1 MERKKIVRIAMKIT
15 EAIIGILKQEF
26 GEKDENKRSKA
37 KKVRKDS
44 RTSAFSTIKGDHN
57 GQSEGR

>member
-1 MERKKIVRIAMKIT
+1 MERKKIVKIAVRIT
-15 EAIIGILKQEF
+15 EAIIGILKDEF
-26 GEKDENKRSKA
+26 GEKDENKRSKT

-44 RTSAFSTIKGDHN
+44 RTSTFSAIKGDHN